1 MRIAIFSDTYVP
13 EVNGVARTLKRLA
26 DYLTEREIDYKLFVP
41 ETLESTAPKTP
52 TIERFRSIPFMLY
65 RECRLAFP
73 NVVHL
78 KQSVEAFNPDIIHV
92 ATPFNLGLFAH
103 HFGKKHHIPM
113 VASYHT
119 HFDDYLSY
127 YHLDFLEKW
136 LWKYMKWFHRP
147 FEKVYVPSES
157 TKAKLAFQDF
167 HSNIDIWGRGVDHD
181 FFTPQKR
188 STLIKENYGITE
200 KNIILY
206 AGRIAPEK
214 DIQTVIKT
222 YFNLPKSLFSQTHLI
237 MAGDGPLLSELKE
250 KYNKEITFTG
260 FANSDK
266 LAELYAS
273 ADIFMF
279 PSATETFGNVVL
291 EALSSGL
298 PVIGADKGGTKHL
311 VTDRKTGYLC
321 SPGHVAS
328 FTTACTEVLTNTNLK
343 AYMGRQARIQAMAH
357 SWEDIFTKLMAS
369 YSTVVEQKR
378 KATA

>member
-1 MRIAIFSDTYVP
+1 
-13 EVNGVARTLKRLA
+13 
-26 DYLTEREIDYKLFVP
+26 
-41 ETLESTAPKTP
+41 
-52 TIERFRSIPFMLY
+52 MLY

-73 NVVHL
+73 NVGQL

-103 HFGKKHHIPM
+103 HFGKKYHIPM

-147 FEKVYVPSES
+147 FAKVYVPSES
-157 TKAKLAFQDF
+157 TKAKLAFHDF

-188 STLIKENYGITE
+188 STLIKKNYGITE

-214 DIQTVIKT
+214 DIETVIKT
-222 YFNLPKSLFSQTHLI
+222 YFNLPKSLFKNTHLI

-250 KYNKEITFTG
+250 KYYKEITFTG

-273 ADIFMF
+273 SDIFMF

-291 EALSSGL
+291 EALASGV

-311 VTDRKTGYLC
+311 VIDDKTGYLC
-321 SPGHVAS
+321 SPGDVAS
-328 FTTACTEVLTNTNLK
+328 FTKACTALLTNNHLK
-343 AYMGRQARIQAMAH
+343 AYMGHQARLQAITY
-357 SWEDIFTKLMAS
+357 SWEDIFTRLMAS
-369 YSTVVEQKR
+369 YSAVVAQKR

>member
-1 MRIAIFSDTYVP
+1 
-13 EVNGVARTLKRLA
+13 VARTLKRLA

-41 ETLESTAPKTP
+41 ETLESTAPRTP

-73 NVVHL
+73 NVVQL

-92 ATPFNLGLFAH
+92 ATPFNLGFFAH
-103 HFGKKHHIPM
+103 HFGKKYHIPM

-119 HFDDYLSY
+119 NFDDYLAY

-157 TKAKLAFQDF
+157 TKAKLAFHDL
-167 HSNIDIWGRGVDHD
+167 HSNIDIWGRGVDHS
-181 FFTPQKR
+181 FFSPKKR
-188 STLIKENYGITE
+188 SFLIKKNYGITE

-222 YFNLPKSLFSQTHLI
+222 YFNLPKSLFNQTHLI
-237 MAGDGPLLSELKE
+237 MAGDGPLLPKLKE
-250 KYNKEITFTG
+250 KYNEEITFTG
-260 FANSDK
+260 FTSSDK

-273 ADIFMF
+273 ADAFIF

-298 PVIGADKGGTKHL
+298 PVIGANVGGTKHL
-311 VTDRKTGYLC
+311 ITDKSTGFLC
-321 SPGHVAS
+321 PPGHVAS
-328 FTTACTEVLTNTNLK
+328 FTKACSQLLTNADLK
-343 AYMGRQARIQAMAH
+343 AYMSSQARLQALSY
-357 SWEDIFTKLMAS
+357 SWDDIFTEIFS
-369 YSTVVEQKR
+369 NYRSVVEQKR